1 LYIPVTGDRSRA
13 EIVGE
18 EALQALPNEPGL
30 HFNLANTLGKVRQF
44 ERAEHHFLRATA
56 LEPANAKY
64 HANLG
69 KF

>member
-1 LYIPVTGDRSRA
+1 M
-13 EIVGE
+13 GE

-69 KF
+69 